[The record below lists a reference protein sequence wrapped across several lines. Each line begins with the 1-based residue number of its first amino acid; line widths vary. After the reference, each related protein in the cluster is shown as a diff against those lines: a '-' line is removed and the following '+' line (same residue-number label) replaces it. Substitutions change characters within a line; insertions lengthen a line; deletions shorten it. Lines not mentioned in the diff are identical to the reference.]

1 MTILNSNTLIK
12 TAALAVILL
21 LISCAGL
28 QKAEPTVIRIQGS
41 DTMLKLMQ
49 QCAAEFMEE
58 NPLVSIYVDG
68 GGTSVGLERLI
79 AGAVDICMASR
90 TLRPDES
97 VALADNYQSVGMS
110 ILIAKDALSVYLNP
124 DNPVR
129 DLTPEQLK
137 LIFTGVYTNWN
148 EVGGREETILL
159 ASRPSNSGTHLYFRE
174 RILDG
179 EEYEPS
185 SLVLSTTESVIN
197 YIRKHPNAIGY
208 GGFAYGPDLPHI
220 KINGV
225 EPTESSIRDDQYPIT
240 RYLLL
245 YTLEKPRGEVKKF
258 IDWMTDVRG
267 QVMVREAGYVPLWK

>member
-1 MTILNSNTLIK
+1 M
-12 TAALAVILL
+12 
-21 LISCAGL
+21 
-28 QKAEPTVIRIQGS
+28 IRIQGS

-49 QCAAEFMEE
+49 QSAAEFMQE

-90 TLRPDES
+90 TIRPDES
-97 VALADNYQSVGMS
+97 VALADNYQSVGLS

-124 DNPVR
+124 ENPVR

-137 LIFTGVYTNWN
+137 LIFTGKYTNWKD
-148 EVGGREETILL
+148 VGGRDEPILI
-159 ASRPSNSGTHLYFRE
+159 ASRPSNSGTHFYFRD
-174 RILDG
+174 RILEG
-179 EEYEPS
+179 EEYEAS

-220 KINGV
+220 RVNGV
-225 EPTESSIRDDQYPIT
+225 EPTEASIRDDEYPIT

-245 YTLEKPRGEVKKF
+245 YTLDKPRGDVKKF
-258 IDWMTDVRG
+258 IDWMLDVRG
-267 QVMVREAGYVPLWK
+267 QVIVREAGYVPLWK